1 LRRLLPA
8 AILFLALVA
17 GVTLLSQGSTPRAEA
32 APRTTTEEAETATE
46 KAEAAIE
53 ASAEKAPLPLR
64 FPRPPKGFFGVAP
77 QTAITEKD
85 VKYMKAGGI
94 EAIRAPLIWA
104 GVAPTKKGAYNW
116 GSFDPIVQ
124 EAAREGL
131 SVLPF
136 VIATPKWVAKK
147 ETTLPIYNGTQ
158 RKAYVKFLRAAV
170 ERYGPG
176 GQFWVEHSPK
186 KIHEEQV
193 KEKKG
198 PIYELPGAHL
208 KPIPKPMPI
217 KTWQVWNEANFFYFA
232 YPVSPHDY
240 ARLLKLSSPVIKK
253 AEPGAKVMLTGL
265 FGAPT
270 AGAKRGM
277 PAAQFLEEIYKVPN
291 IKSYFDGVALHPYA
305 IDSEQLEEL
314 VEAMHNVTVENHDRV
329 PLYITEMGW
338 GSQNDFHID
347 AFEHGVRG
355 QVEELRKAY
364 SFLLQ
369 NRTRLDLKQVYWFSW
384 KDLPES
390 CAFCDSVGLFKSGPK
405 FRAKPSWRAFV
416 AITHGKTHP

>member
-1 LRRLLPA
+1 LRRLRSA
-8 AILFLALVA
+8 ALLLLALVA
-17 GVTLLSQGSTPRAEA
+17 GVTLLSQEATPRATAA
-32 APRTTTEEAETATE
+32 APTPPEGATTTPAEEATAPQTPPF
-46 KAEAAIE
+46 KPAI
-53 ASAEKAPLPLR
+53 PLR
-64 FPRPPKGFFGVAP
+64 YPRPPKGFFGIVP
-77 QTAITEKD
+77 QTPVTEAD
-85 VKYMKAGGI
+85 AKYMKAGGI
-94 EAIRAPLIWA
+94 EAVRSPLIWPA
-104 GVAPTKKGAYNW
+104 VQPTKKGPYNW
-116 GSFDPIVQ
+116 AAFDPIVE
-124 EAAREGL
+124 EAARQGL

-170 ERYGPG
+170 KRYGPG

-186 KIHEEQV
+186 KIHEEKV
-193 KEKKG
+193 KEAKG
-198 PIYELPGAHL
+198 PVYEIAGARL

-232 YPVSPHDY
+232 YPVDPHDY

-265 FGAPT
+265 FGQPT

-277 PAAQFLEEIYKVPN
+277 PAAKFLEEIYKVPG
-291 IKSYFDGVALHPYA
+291 IKSFFDGVALHPYA

-314 VEAMHNVTVENHDRV
+314 VEEMHEVTVENHDRV

-347 AFEHGVRG
+347 AFEHGVKG
-355 QVEELRKAY
+355 QVEELKKAY

-384 KDLPES
+384 KDLAES
-390 CAFCDSVGLFKSGPK
+390 CAFCDSVGLFKGGNK
-405 FRAKPSWRAFV
+405 FQPKPSWRAFV
-416 AITHGKTHP
+416 AITHGRPHP